1 MYRNPKGTWTPKT
14 YNRMLFLAL
23 SQPANDPKV
32 RMCGGEDQ
40 IEESKYSALKSPVDA
55 HGGRDI
61 YEIIDPFT
69 CYCPEFVNMLQ
80 WHKKDRMIQILM
92 FNQFRSCV
100 IKTWLKLWFYLSSFS
115 SKRVPTSKREMS
127 LKNHVSQRRPGRI
140 VLQNAEM
147 TLLGSGN
154 GTRRVFA
161 EWAHLAKLVLV
172 VGCLICFY
180 PFYGIRITDS
190 WITSSGFRVE
200 AFSNHHK
207 EAN

>member
-1 MYRNPKGTWTPKT
+1 MIHHGCIGTPRVLRLQKPSKT

-80 WHKKDRMIQILM
+80 
-92 FNQFRSCV
+92 
-100 IKTWLKLWFYLSSFS
+100 
-115 SKRVPTSKREMS
+115 
-127 LKNHVSQRRPGRI
+127 
-140 VLQNAEM
+140 
-147 TLLGSGN
+147 
-154 GTRRVFA
+154 
-161 EWAHLAKLVLV
+161 
-172 VGCLICFY
+172 
-180 PFYGIRITDS
+180 
-190 WITSSGFRVE
+190 
-200 AFSNHHK
+200 
-207 EAN
+207 

>member
-127 LKNHVSQRRPGRI
+127 LKNHVSQRRPRRI

-161 EWAHLAKLVLV
+161 EWAHLLTARLVLF
-172 VGCLICFY
+172 VGCLICFD
-180 PFYGIRITDS
+180 PFYGIKIT
-190 WITSSGFRVE
+190 
-200 AFSNHHK
+200 
-207 EAN
+207 